1 MSDKNGDVYIGYE
14 KLKPD
19 RIHLY
24 CPGCGRKMSNM
35 PRADYDPIKAHLCHV
50 HCENC
55 SVGHKDS
62 SFDYLDQNGK
72 FLDFSQS

>member
-14 KLKPD
+14 KLKQG

-24 CPGCGRKMSNM
+24 CPGCGRKMSNTQK
-35 PRADYDPIKAHLCHV
+35 ADYDPSKAHICHV
-50 HCENC
+50 YCDNC

-62 SFDYLDQNGK
+62 VINYLDIDGK
-72 FLDFSQS
+72 FI